1 MSEAIKFINEN
12 TSLPF
17 KVVAPILVAVVTG
30 TLWIQQTLAEI
41 KQAQADSVSRS
52 ELREW
57 RNALAERNLGLA
69 VPYLREEK
77 RN

>member
-57 RNALAERNLGLA
+57 RNALAERNLGMV
-69 VPYLREEK
+69 VPYLREDK